1 MEFMDR
7 RGDMMKLQFWLIVEG
22 FKNPE
27 SMSGHEQQKDDLTFL
42 QDVKMV
48 YEMYLSSA
56 PHRLPVTKQLDDEL
70 LDAIKQAEECVAQD
84 SAEFHETVKDM
95 REKLYSIQ
103 QHVFWQLEKEHF
115 PYFKR
120 SDLYFKYLATTPNSA
135 PDTAPD
141 RRSLDENRL
150 YSRRTSAAEDHTRKL
165 LSSTKGLSARPLER
179 TTSDSLS
186 KKKPWTMTS
195 GNKKADSDTEVG
207 ESRLQK
213 TRAQL
218 HSEGS
223 SRPARGHIRATS
235 ETPNL
240 SVSRLFGRMTGDWW
254 NIGEWPSSRRSDA
267 DNSSKRSSMHGSI
280 QSIDT
285 DDLTEDEGTLP
296 EDNSIPSPNNGRQ
309 PLVRRNTLDAVE
321 AELKSIIDNED
332 IEQEEKFTPTSQKRK
347 TPPPPLLLYG
357 TKGSKSSMALPVQ
370 NDYTLP
376 TWKSSGGSNVIGE
389 VQHDELEPIVDSNSS
404 KSKVTQKDKA
414 DTDELN
420 TLADSETLNGSSNVH
435 LAPPGDLMLAAQVEK
450 LSEEMEKLKQQEAI
464 VDVLISKAEA
474 KNKTEELRILKKSK
488 NMFRRELQQ
497 IKYQKSQYE
506 LQESENVLMPVSI
519 YLANSNVNRH
529 KLTNPC
535 NY

>member
-22 FKNPE
+22 FKNPD
-27 SMSGHEQQKDDLTFL
+27 STVAHEQQRDDLTFL
-42 QDVKMV
+42 QDIKMV
-48 YEMYLSSA
+48 YEMYLSSGA
-56 PHRLPVTKQLDDEL
+56 PHRLPVTKQLDEEL
-70 LDAIKQAEECVAQD
+70 RDAIKQAEDCVSQD
-84 SAEFHETVKDM
+84 GSRLHETIQDM
-95 REKLYSIQ
+95 REKLYGIQ

-135 PDTAPD
+135 PDTAPE
-141 RRSLDENRL
+141 RRSLDENRF
-150 YSRRTSAAEDHTRKL
+150 YRRPSAAEYHTRKL
-165 LSSTKGLSARPLER
+165 LSSTEGLSARPLER
-179 TTSDSLS
+179 TISDSLA
-186 KKKPWTMTS
+186 KKKPWMTS
-195 GNKKADSDTEVG
+195 GDNKKADSDTEVG

-213 TRAQL
+213 TRAQV

-223 SRPARGHIRATS
+223 SRPARGHVRATS
-235 ETPNL
+235 ETLNL
-240 SVSRLFGRMTGDWW
+240 SVSRFFGRMTGDWW
-254 NIGEWPSSRRSDA
+254 NISDWPSSRKSDV
-267 DNSSKRSSMHGSI
+267 DNNSKRSSMHESI
-280 QSIDT
+280 KSIDT
-285 DDLTEDEGTLP
+285 DDLTEDEGAIP
-296 EDNSIPSPNNGRQ
+296 EDNSVPSPDNGRQ

-332 IEQEEKFTPTSQKRK
+332 IEHEEKVTPKAQKRK

-389 VQHDELEPIVDSNSS
+389 VQHDELDPVIDSGNN
-404 KSKVTQKDKA
+404 KSKTTQKDDTAA
-414 DTDELN
+414 DDMD

-450 LSEEMEKLKQQEAI
+450 LSEEMEKLMQQEAI

-506 LQESENVLMPVSI
+506 LQESENVLMPVSYI
-519 YLANSNVNRH
+519 
-529 KLTNPC
+529 K
-535 NY
+535 